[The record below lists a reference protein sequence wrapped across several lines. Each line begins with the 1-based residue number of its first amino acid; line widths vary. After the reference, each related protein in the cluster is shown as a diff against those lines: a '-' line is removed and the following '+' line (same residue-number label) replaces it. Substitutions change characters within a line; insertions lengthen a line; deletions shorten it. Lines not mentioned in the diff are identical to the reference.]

1 MAFDANNEL
10 LQDFLIE
17 AGELL
22 EGLNGQL
29 IDLERAPD
37 DRDLLNAVFR
47 SFHTIKGGAGFL
59 EIDPLVE
66 VCHRAEDVFNML
78 RNGERA
84 VDSNL
89 MDVMLR
95 VLDVLN
101 DMFAS
106 LRGGVLPDHTSQ
118 AFLDEIEALKHPEA
132 PAAAS
137 PAPEPEAQPVQA
149 PAESSEPAAS
159 AEDEAES
166 EYASMLADI
175 EDEEAGERSGSG
187 DDELITDEEFESL
200 LDQLHGPG
208 QFKVPAP
215 EAQAEEPTG
224 GSGDDE
230 LITDDEFEKVLDQLY
245 GVGKGPSTQAGGEQP
260 AAEPEPPA
268 KTESPAKEQPAEPPK
283 PEPAAASASKPVVP
297 VGGKAAGGKAPQPP
311 VVETTVR
318 VDTERLDAIMNMVGE
333 LVLVRNRMNTL
344 KSTFESEDVS
354 QVVASLDMVTSD
366 LQAAVMKTRM
376 QPVKKVFGR
385 FPRVVRDVAR
395 QLGKEVDLVMEG
407 EDTDLDKNLVEAL
420 ADPLVHL
427 VRNSVDHGIEMPDA
441 REASGKPRSGTV
453 TLSAAQEGDHIL
465 LSIHDDGSGMDAEKL
480 RHKVVEKGLMDQDMA
495 SRLSENECYELILL
509 PGFST
514 KDQISDISG
523 RGVGMDVV
531 KTAISKLSG
540 TISID
545 SELGVGT
552 RIVIKV
558 PLTLAILPTLMV
570 VVSGRK
576 YALPLGVVSEI
587 FDMDGMDTNI
597 VDGQHTITVRDR
609 ALPLYNLKQW
619 LALRG
624 EQVQPLGKAEQVV
637 LVQVGAQLIGLVVD
651 SVIGQEEVVIKP
663 LGEIL
668 HGVSGFA
675 GATITGDGH
684 IALILDLAGLVRQYG
699 GLGRRD
705 LRMA

>member
-29 IDLERAPD
+29 IDLERAPN

-66 VCHRAEDVFNML
+66 VCHRAEDVFNLL
-78 RNGERA
+78 RNGELQ

-106 LRGGVLPDHTSQ
+106 LRAGVLPEPTSQ
-118 AFLDEIEALKHPEA
+118 SFLDEIESLKHPEVAKA
-132 PAAAS
+132 PAAQ
-137 PAPEPEAQPVQA
+137 PAPRP
-149 PAESSEPAAS
+149 EPARQQEPAGVT
-159 AEDEAES
+159 DEAES
-166 EYASMLADI
+166 EYASMLA
-175 EDEEAGERSGSG
+175 ELDEETQPDQAASG

-208 QFKVPAP
+208 QFKVPAA
-215 EAQAEEPTG
+215 AQEPAADQPG
-224 GSGDDE
+224 QAVAGSGNDDE
-230 LITDDEFEKVLDQLY
+230 LITDEEFEKVLDQLY
-245 GVGKGPSTQAGGEQP
+245 GEGKGPSTQLAP
-260 AAEPEPPA
+260 EPEAPKVEPPA
-268 KTESPAKEQPAEPPK
+268 EKTLEPVRPEEST
-283 PEPAAASASKPVVP
+283 PAASRPVVP
-297 VGGKAAGGKAPQPP
+297 VGGKVGGGRGGQQP

-427 VRNSVDHGIEMPDA
+427 VRNSVDHGIEMPDV
-441 REASGKPRSGTV
+441 RESKGKPRTGTV

-465 LSIHDDGSGMDAEKL
+465 LSIHDDGAGMDAEKL
-480 RHKVVEKGLMDQDMA
+480 RRKVVEKGLMDQDMA

-514 KDQISDISG
+514 KEQISDISG

-545 SELGVGT
+545 SELEVGT
-552 RIVIKV
+552 RIIIKV

-624 EQVQPLGKAEQVV
+624 EQVPPLGKAEQVV